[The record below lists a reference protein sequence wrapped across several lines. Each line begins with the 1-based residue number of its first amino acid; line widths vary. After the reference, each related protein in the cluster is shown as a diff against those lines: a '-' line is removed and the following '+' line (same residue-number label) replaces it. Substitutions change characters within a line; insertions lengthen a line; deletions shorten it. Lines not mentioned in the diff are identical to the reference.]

1 MALPGTLGISWGNRT
16 LRRFDGAVIPGV
28 VDTDALVL
36 TGAASTAGFVV
47 EKIADEYNVTRWM
60 LTVGGTSAAAPPA
73 TISGLPDG
81 ATVLGT
87 LAVGATT
94 CALTITIEGGV
105 YGVRPKWSDTTTTYE
120 GRQTLINTVMP
131 VRLGDQ
137 IKLRPGTYG
146 LVGGVKSYTQR
157 IRFLT
162 PTGTWNGSNWVKIS
176 PRDPLTTVWAGT
188 LLDGFSAESTG
199 RNAYLWFDQINWSV
213 PLLDGQD
220 PNSTSIFS
228 GASVSNYV
236 KITNCQFL
244 CPETIGTPPT
254 GTGRDLSTGIL
265 ANGAFWY
272 IDHNRFEN
280 VWHACT
286 SSSLSDTI
294 EFTWNDVIG
303 CWADGFKTNYYNIKV
318 EDNFITEKK
327 CADPSVLSG
336 TDGVHPDTC
345 QHLGWGDGI
354 SRTIGTFKRNIMVR
368 GGGRP
373 SWPDGQALFLTLSKN
388 GSSLLGLE
396 AENNFF
402 IMTMQNGLAVTNSI
416 DPLVRG
422 NAFIRDPTVGGVVN
436 TNTGTDP
443 YVYTPLMRFGGEDS
457 SQAHG
462 GTLSGNIS
470 NYPVVEYGNHS
481 PPPTATN
488 NVTLDPDAVSGSA
501 SYSANFVNP
510 EFGAVLDS
518 REAVIARFT
527 PKVGSS
533 IDLAGA
539 GPWDTSG
546 NWRTYGAATAVTMA
560 APAGGPELVPS
571 ANFTIGAN
579 GSITG
584 TVTVTPS
591 DGGAG
596 GTFTPTSVAIS
607 SGTPTATFTYTP
619 PAGSAT
625 RTISVTN
632 NGGLTNPSSVSY
644 VVNAPSATMVSLSAP
659 EQLLVGATG
668 TLTAEVDGFATG
680 DLTVTLNPV
689 VGLTF
694 GGVIVIP
701 DGENSGTTTITASTP
716 GTKTISGSNNG
727 GLAGPAS
734 IDVVAFAPAVTYGN
748 VAALVRCG
756 FIAPIA

>member
-47 EKIADEYNVTRWM
+47 EKIADEYNVLRWM
-60 LTVGGTSAAAPPA
+60 LTVGGTSATAPPA
-73 TISGLPDG
+73 TISGLADG

-105 YGVRPKWSDTTTTYE
+105 YGIRPKWSDTTTTYE
-120 GRQTLINTVMP
+120 GRQTLLNTVMP

-162 PTGTWNGSNWVKIS
+162 PTGTWTGSNWVKIS

-188 LLDGFSAESTG
+188 LLDGFSAEATG

-254 GTGRDLSTGIL
+254 GTGRDLSIAIT
-265 ANGAFWY
+265 ANGSFWY
-272 IDHNRFEN
+272 IEDNRAEN
-280 VWHACT
+280 VWIFCT
-286 SSSLSDTI
+286 SSSVGDTLVI
-294 EFTWNDVIG
+294 TGNDIIG
-303 CWADGFKTNYYNIKV
+303 CYNDGFKTNHYNIKF
-318 EDNFITEKK
+318 EDNFITNKR
-327 CADPSVLSG
+327 CADPSTLSG
-336 TDGVHPDTC
+336 SDGAHPDTV
-345 QHLGWGDGI
+345 QHLGWSDGI
-354 SRTIGTFKRNIMVR
+354 SRTIGTYKRNIMVR
-368 GGGRP
+368 GDGRP
-373 SWPDGQALFLTLSKN
+373 SWPDGQGMFLTDSKN

-396 AENNFF
+396 MENNFV
-402 IMTMQNGLAVTNSI
+402 IMTMQNGISLTNSI
-416 DPLVRG
+416 DPVVRG
-422 NAFIRDPTVGGVVN
+422 NATILDPTVGGVVN

-443 YVYTPLMRFGGEDS
+443 YIYTPAIALGGES
-457 SQAHG
+457 SATAHG
-462 GTLSGNIS
+462 GILSGNIR
-470 NYPVVEYGNHS
+470 NQAVITYGNHN
-481 PPPTATN
+481 PPPVATN
-488 NVTLDPDAVSGSA
+488 NITLDPAAVSGPS
-501 SYSANFVNP
+501 SYAENFVNP
-510 EFGAVLDS
+510 EFGAVLNS
-518 REAVIARFT
+518 RAAVIARFT
-527 PKVGSS
+527 PKVGGPV
-533 IDLAGA
+533 DLAGA

-546 NWRTYGAATAVTMA
+546 NWRTYGAATQVTMA

-596 GTFTPTSVAIS
+596 GTFTPPSVAIS

-632 NGGLTNPSSVSY
+632 NGGLTNPPSVSY
-644 VVNAPSATMVSLSAP
+644 VVNAPSATMVTLSGP
-659 EQLLVGATG
+659 EQLLVGTTG

-680 DLTVTLNPV
+680 DLTITLNPV

-694 GGVIVIP
+694 GGVIVIQ
-701 DGENSGTTTITASTP
+701 DGTSSGSTTITASTP

-734 IDVVAFAPAVTYGN
+734 INVVAFAPAVTYGN

-756 FIAPIA
+756 FIAPVA